1 MRRLVCSV
9 DHHVNAL
16 SCARHSASGSADIW
30 LMTCNLATLSVDRL
44 RVLVDPSCV
53 GEPIARHGC
62 APFWAQL
69 AVQHGAMSG
78 AIM

>member
-1 MRRLVCSV
+1 
-9 DHHVNAL
+9 
-16 SCARHSASGSADIW
+16 
-30 LMTCNLATLSVDRL
+30 MTCNLATLSVDRL